1 MYGDRTTKVLNE
13 IYGIW
18 KTNKGTKLD
27 IVECDAQIQDVF
39 EYDGK
44 SEFKITGRGGT
55 QMTPALQYAQKHK
68 YDGVI
73 MLTDGEFWNEKFEQ
87 YNKVK
92 SLWVI
97 ANNES
102 YTSPIGKTVHLK

>member
-1 MYGDRTTKVLNE
+1 MYGDRTDKVLNE

-18 KTNKGTKLD
+18 KANPSTKLD

-44 SEFKITGRGGT
+44 DKFAITGRGGT
-55 QMTPALQYAQKHK
+55 NMTPALEYADKHK

-73 MLTDGEFWNEKFEQ
+73 MLTDGEFWETFKNHKTP
-87 YNKVK
+87 

-97 ANNES
+97 AGNPS